1 MPIIA
6 STKIAIFA
14 LLDGTTCRN
23 RTHIAWF
30 VAKGIIH
37 YTKVVLNDVFVVY
50 CIRIFA
56 EYVSTVSKM
65 KLTCHISL
73 WTKC

>member
-6 STKIAIFA
+6 RTIIAILA

-37 YTKVVLNDVFVVY
+37 YTKVVLNDIFVVY

-56 EYVSTVSKM
+56 EYVGTIFQM
-65 KLTCHISL
+65 KFTCHFCF
-73 WTKC
+73 WT